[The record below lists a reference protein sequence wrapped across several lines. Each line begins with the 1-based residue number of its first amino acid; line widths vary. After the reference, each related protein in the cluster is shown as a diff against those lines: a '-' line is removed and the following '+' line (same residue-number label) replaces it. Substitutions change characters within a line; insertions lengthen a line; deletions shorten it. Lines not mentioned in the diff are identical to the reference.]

1 MRSSL
6 KRGYI
11 AAIVMVV
18 AVAFLVVS
26 MLSPVVST
34 TTDFSIFNS
43 GWNGT
48 SGLAISTYRLGKF
61 TPSFQARTTGTDIT
75 IAQMNLN
82 ELSLGPN
89 TTALAIIGP
98 SKVFS
103 SSDGALVGDFVRR
116 GGMLVMADDFG
127 TGNTLLERMGAG
139 SRFSGKLA
147 IDLSFEKK
155 PEFSVCFDLIQDPLT
170 VNVTSLLL
178 NYPST
183 IVKNGTALDVLGSTS
198 VASWLDTN
206 GNRVQD
212 LGEPQ
217 GPFPV
222 IARERLGLGS
232 ILLLSDPSVLIN
244 GMRNYLDDAV
254 FADNLVTLMCTGRSA
269 VYFDESHRNFL
280 DPVSV
285 TTRFTGQVSTN
296 AKVVLVAAAFVLA
309 LWVSTDIV
317 EKAGSRTARRA
328 SWLWSVSIG
337 RLLSIRG
344 KEPSPDTKA
353 PEEVI
358 DEVSAAHPAWRPGLI
373 KYAVTERIRHAD
385 SIKKKA

>member
-11 AAIVMVV
+11 AAMVMVA
-18 AVAFLVVS
+18 AVAFLAVS
-26 MLSPVVST
+26 MVSPVVST

-48 SGLAISTYRLGKF
+48 SGLAVSTYRLGKF
-61 TPSFQARTTGTDIT
+61 VPSFQARTTGTDIT
-75 IAQMNLN
+75 VAQMNLN
-82 ELSLGPN
+82 ELSLDPN

-98 SKVFS
+98 SRPFS

-116 GGMLVMADDFG
+116 GGMLVLADDFG
-127 TGNTLLERMGAG
+127 TGNTLLERMGAA
-139 SRFSGKLA
+139 SRFSGKLV

-183 IVKNGTALDVLGSTS
+183 IVKNGTTLEVLGSTS

-206 GNRVQD
+206 NRVQD
-212 LGEPQ
+212 PGEPQ

-222 IARERLGLGS
+222 IARERLGFGS

-244 GMRNYLDDAV
+244 GMRNYMDNEV
-254 FADNLVTLMCTGRSA
+254 FADNLVTLMCSGRST
-269 VYFDESHRNFL
+269 VYFDESHREFL

-285 TTRFTGQVSTN
+285 TTRLTGQVPTN
-296 AKVVLVAAAFVLA
+296 AKVILIAAAFVLA
-309 LWVSTDIV
+309 LWISTDIV
-317 EKAGSRTARRA
+317 ENAVAWTAKRVH
-328 SWLWSVSIG
+328 WLWSISIG
-337 RLLSIRG
+337 RVLSIRG
-344 KEPSPDTKA
+344 KKPSPETRS

-358 DEVSAAHPAWRPGLI
+358 EEVSAAHPAWRPGLI
-373 KYAVTERIRHAD
+373 KYAVRERIRHAE
-385 SIKKKA
+385 SIQKKA

>member
-1 MRSSL
+1 VRSSL

-11 AAIVMVV
+11 AAMVMVA
-18 AVAFLVVS
+18 AVAFLAVS
-26 MLSPVVST
+26 MVSPVVST

-48 SGLAISTYRLGKF
+48 SGLAVSTYRLGKF
-61 TPSFQARTTGTDIT
+61 VPSFQARTTGTDIT

-82 ELSLGPN
+82 ELSLDPA

-98 SKVFS
+98 SRPFS
-103 SSDGALVGDFVRR
+103 SSDGALVGDFVR
-116 GGMLVMADDFG
+116 GGGLLFLADDFG
-127 TGNTLLERMGAG
+127 TGNTLLEKMGAA
-139 SRFSGKLA
+139 SRFSGKLV

-183 IVKNGTALDVLGSTS
+183 VVKNGTTMEVIGSTS

-206 GNRVQD
+206 SNRVQD
-212 LGEPQ
+212 PGEPQ

-244 GMRNYLDDAV
+244 GMRSYLDNGV
-254 FADNLVTLMCTGRSA
+254 FTDNLVTLMCSGRSA
-269 VYFDESHRNFL
+269 VYFDESHREFL

-285 TTRFTGQVSTN
+285 TTRFTGQVPTN
-296 AKVVLVAAAFVLA
+296 AKVLLIAAAFVLA

-317 EKAGSRTARRA
+317 ENAVAWTARRA
-328 SWLWSVSIG
+328 RWLWSISIG
-337 RLLSIRG
+337 RVLSIRS
-344 KEPSPDTKA
+344 KEPSPKTKS
-353 PEEVI
+353 PEEIVE
-358 DEVSAAHPAWRPGLI
+358 EVSAAHPAWRPGLI
-373 KYAVTERIRHAD
+373 KYAVTERIRHAE
-385 SIKKKA
+385 SIQKKA